1 LGIRYR
7 FQHPPESIAAVFAM
21 PVTIYDIASK
31 AGVSIATVSRVFNAS
46 KRVSASTRS
55 NVLEVAADLGYQPH
69 ATARS
74 LARRRSSIVSAVIP
88 MLTNYFFVEI
98 LRGLQDALAQTEY
111 DLLVFSARTLDE
123 VDGQMDRALQRG
135 QAAGVFVFSS
145 PMTGER
151 VAKLS
156 RFQEAL
162 VLVDC
167 FHAGLD
173 SVTTNNVE
181 GGEVATRHLL
191 EAGCD
196 RIALIMANPDSV
208 PAKDRKEGF
217 ERALTSAGLSLD
229 ASLVETSADSD
240 HHGYNEQSGY
250 DAMQKLLAG
259 KVRPDGVVATSDVQA
274 IGALRA
280 IGEAGLSAPEDVR
293 VVGYDDILIARHVGL
308 TTIRQ
313 PMYEMGV
320 MAAERLLSQ
329 MDVPTQTRAQTVLS
343 PRLVVRGTTSIDVVS
358 EEESNEQVVGRA

>member
-1 LGIRYR
+1 
-7 FQHPPESIAAVFAM
+7 M
-21 PVTIYDIASK
+21 PVTIYDIANK
-31 AGVSIATVSRVFNAS
+31 AGVSIATVSRVFNQS
-46 KRVSASTRS
+46 KRVSASTRV
-55 NVLEVAADLGYQPH
+55 NVLKVADDLGYQPH

-74 LARRRSSIVSAVIP
+74 LARRKSSIVSAVIP

-98 LRGLQDALAQTEY
+98 LRGLQDTLARTEY
-111 DLLVFSARTLDE
+111 DLLVFSARTLEE

-135 QAAGVFVFSS
+135 QAAGIFVFSS
-145 PMTGER
+145 PMTADR
-151 VAKLS
+151 VGKLS

-167 FHAGLD
+167 FHPGLD

-191 EAGCD
+191 ETGCE
-196 RIALIMANPDSV
+196 RPALIMASSESV
-208 PAKDRKEGF
+208 PARDRRDGF
-217 ERALTSAGLSLD
+217 ERALAAAGRELNPAHVV
-229 ASLVETSADSD
+229 ASTDED

-250 DAMQKLLAG
+250 DAMRKLLAG

-280 IGEAGLSAPEDVR
+280 IREAGLSAPGDMR

-329 MDVPTQTRAQTVLS
+329 MDVPSQTRAQTVLS
-343 PRLVVRGTTSIDVVS
+343 PRLVVRRTTS
-358 EEESNEQVVGRA
+358 NEYTRGKEPNGQVVGSA